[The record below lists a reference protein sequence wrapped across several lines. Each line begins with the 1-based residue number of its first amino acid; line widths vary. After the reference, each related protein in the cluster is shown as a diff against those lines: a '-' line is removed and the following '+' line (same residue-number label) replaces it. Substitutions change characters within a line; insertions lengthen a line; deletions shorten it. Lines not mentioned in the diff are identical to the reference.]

1 MGLLPSSHHPI
12 YLQGHPLTKPYSQLV
27 RKAGRFSIRYK
38 PLRPQPDR
46 GREEKGKFTLIT
58 LNITFFFFLALLE
71 NQEIYKV
78 VRGIRE
84 LIMKIKE
91 IYSLISV

>member
-12 YLQGHPLTKPYSQLV
+12 YLQGHPLTKLYSQLV

-38 PLRPQPDR
+38 PLRLQPDR

-58 LNITFFFFLALLE
+58 LNITFFFVALLE